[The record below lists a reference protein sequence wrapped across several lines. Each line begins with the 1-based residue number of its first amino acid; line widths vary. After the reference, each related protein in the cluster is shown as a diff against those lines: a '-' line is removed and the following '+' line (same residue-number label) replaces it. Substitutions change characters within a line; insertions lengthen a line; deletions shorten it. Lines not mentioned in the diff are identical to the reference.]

1 MMNSWNTKTRK
12 PIRAAFTLV
21 EMLIAMALTLIL
33 VYSIAEFY
41 AYIGNAVR
49 DGRATIEMGGQLRAA
64 TAQLNEDLQSLTLR
78 PTPWIDPNSS
88 PGYVTVYEGP
98 YSDTYPDGGTSDISA
113 DTNTNSV
120 PDIIENQN
128 LTNLVGDGDD
138 VLAFTIR
145 ARDVP
150 FQAQVWDGSANV
162 MLQSQYAEV
171 LWYTTF
177 VDLNGD
183 DGWDIEEPRFL
194 CRRQLLIL
202 PNLGTLPMQG
212 NLGQFIQG
220 AEVSFHLNAMG
231 QPVANSLADLSL
243 RQNRFGCQ
251 GGAYPWHQ
259 RLNPTNATSLLTYNF
274 SATKIGEERVLANL
288 LAFDVRV
295 FDGAAPIYEDAS
307 SATALSPG
315 DIGYR
320 ALLSSG
326 SPTAIGYGAWVDLG
340 FNRTGMAGNSY
351 FSGAPSAAF
360 GIAAPTAATQPYNFI
375 HWDTWATTYEHD
387 GVNQDGDAVFD
398 ESVNGLD
405 DDGANGVD
413 DPGERETQPSYSLP
427 LRGIQV
433 RIRMYEPQT
442 RQMRQATVGAD
453 FVGD

>member
-78 PTPWIDPNSS
+78 PTPWIDRDTS
-88 PGYVTVYEGP
+88 PGYFTVYEGP
-98 YSDTYPDGGTSDISA
+98 YSDAYPDGGTTDITA
-113 DTNTNSV
+113 DSNNNSV

-128 LTNLVGDGDD
+128 LTNLIGDFDD

-145 ARDVP
+145 AKDVP
-150 FQAQVWDGSANV
+150 FQAQSSTGAQ
-162 MLQSQYAEV
+162 LQSQYAEV
-171 LWYTTF
+171 IWYTTF
-177 VDLNGD
+177 TDTSGD
-183 DGWDIEEPRFL
+183 GNWQINEPRFL

-202 PNLGTLPMQG
+202 PSHNLTVSGYQD
-212 NLGQFIQG
+212 N
-220 AEVSFHLNAMG
+220 EVSFHMSGGSL
-231 QPVANSLADLSL
+231 VANSLADLSL
-243 RQNRFGCQ
+243 RENRFGCQ
-251 GGAYPWHQ
+251 GGNYPAHL
-259 RLNPTNATSLLTYNF
+259 RLNPTNLASVQTYSFGGN
-274 SATKIGEERVLANL
+274 KIGEERLLANL

-295 FDGAAPIYEDAS
+295 FDGAAPIYEAADGVTS
-307 SATALSPG
+307 LTPG

-320 ALLSSG
+320 NLLTAG
-326 SPTAIGYGAWVDLG
+326 SATAIGYGAFVDLN
-340 FNRTGMAGNSY
+340 FNRTGMPGNSY
-351 FSGAPSAAF
+351 FSGGPTANF
-360 GIAAPTAATQPYNFI
+360 NPTAAPYPFV
-375 HWDTWATTYEHD
+375 HWDTWPTYYETHAP
-387 GVNQDGDAVFD
+387 GTGRAY
-398 ESVNGLD
+398 NGLD
-405 DDGANGVD
+405 DAIGAAPAANGVD
-413 DPGERETQPSYSLP
+413 DPGERETQPSYVLP